1 MILKRALTYAS
12 SLALAAAVAFPSL
25 ADEAPRFSNDGFL
38 SEWRAFLEDEEKAAQ
53 KERSPGNINFNL
65 GPSKDQASDF
75 IVFKK
80 PEKDEEENSSL
91 RVSTSVFSSSSFTPS
106 ASLLS
111 GELESTLLPGDSW
124 LLNSFTPRY
133 PTAHLRLGFI
143 PGGDSGAGDS
153 KFDITLNTQVVTSPT
168 ETFGPDSTGYLT
180 ESLPRQAYNVGMN
193 VGYSGFRV
201 GANLRGEEG
210 AYFDGISGYDVG
222 IAYHRPT
229 WSTSLMFS
237 EYRQANTYLLGLH
250 DPLSGDTFFAL
261 EFGAAYRL
269 NPWLKFVG
277 AVRYYE
283 DPNMLLLDPDAL
295 TISHLFYLGTNV
307 NF

>member
-1 MILKRALTYAS
+1 MILKRALTYVS
-12 SLALAAAVAFPSL
+12 SFALAVAAAFPSL
-25 ADEAPRFSNDGFL
+25 ADEAPRFSTEGFL
-38 SEWRAFLEDEEKAAQ
+38 SEWKAFLEDEEKAAR
-53 KERSPGNINFNL
+53 KEQDAGNLNFNL
-65 GPSKDQASDF
+65 GPSEDRSSDF

-91 RVSTSVFSSSSFTPS
+91 QVSTSVFRSSSFTPS
-106 ASLLS
+106 ASVVS
-111 GELESTLLPGDSW
+111 GELENTLLPGDSW

-133 PTAHLRLGFI
+133 PTAHLRVGLT
-143 PGGDSGAGDS
+143 PGGEGADES

-168 ETFGPDSTGYLT
+168 ETFGPDGTGYLT
-180 ESLPRQAYNVGMN
+180 ESLPRRSYNVGMN

-222 IAYHRPT
+222 ISYNRPS

-237 EYRQANTYLLGLH
+237 EYRQSNTYLLGLN